1 MGPMTH
7 LTDVVLVAD
16 SAVMYNADE
25 GQATANEKQGG
36 KEQQLPEIQAN
47 ADPKLVEIRSRG
59 PPKRVLL

>member
-25 GQATANEKQGG
+25 GQATANEKQAG
-36 KEQQLPEIQAN
+36 KE
-47 ADPKLVEIRSRG
+47 
-59 PPKRVLL
+59 